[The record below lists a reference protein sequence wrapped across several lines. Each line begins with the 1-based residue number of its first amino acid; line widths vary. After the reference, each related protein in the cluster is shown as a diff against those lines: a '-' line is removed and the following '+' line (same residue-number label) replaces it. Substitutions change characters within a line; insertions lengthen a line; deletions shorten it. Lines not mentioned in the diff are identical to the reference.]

1 MSNNGIV
8 RHNEL
13 HSFMYLRK
21 HRLVWHSF
29 LSLRLFFFSGLIPGE
44 FECGM
49 PERYA
54 CQNKGQLFAYAIKIE
69 IAN

>member
-1 MSNNGIV
+1 MSNNEIV

-21 HRLVWHSF
+21 HRLVWLCAAFS
-29 LSLRLFFFSGLIPGE
+29 LSDIFSVLIPVE

-49 PERYA
+49 PGRYA
-54 CQNKGQLFAYAIKIE
+54 VKAKDNDICH
-69 IAN
+69 